1 MKILV
6 TNDDGINSTGLRFL
20 ADWCRKLGEV
30 TVIAPKYE
38 QSGRS
43 QGIVIDRPFEVVRS
57 DALSDL
63 GVLAYSIDAAPADCI
78 RYTVDRIGDDFD
90 LVFSGINNGINLGH
104 DIAYSGTVGAAFEA
118 NYAGLRAVSVSTV
131 FHNIPRAAEWLD
143 AVWAF
148 INDRGGFE
156 FASLFN
162 VNIPQDPR
170 GIRFTEQGTTFY
182 RDHFTS
188 QGDNMYRSEYY
199 ITRDVDGAVN
209 LDIDIDAVLSG
220 WCSVTPLTTRRTD
233 YAALSQ
239 LR

>member
-6 TNDDGINSTGLRFL
+6 TNDDGINSIGLRYL
-20 ADWCRKLGEV
+20 ADWCRKLGDV

-43 QGIVIDRPFEVVRS
+43 HGIVIDRPFEVVRT

-63 GVLAYSIDAAPADCI
+63 GIEAYSIDAAPADYI
-78 RYTVDRIGDDFD
+78 RFTVDRIGDDFD
-90 LVFSGINNGINLGH
+90 VVFSGINNGINLGH
-104 DIAYSGTVGAAFEA
+104 DISYSGTVGAAFEA
-118 NYAGLRAVSVSTV
+118 NYAGFRAVSVSTV
-131 FHNIPRAAEWLD
+131 FDNIPRAAEWLD
-143 AVWAF
+143 AVWEF
-148 INDRGGFE
+148 INARDGFAH
-156 FASLFN
+156 ASLFN

>member
-6 TNDDGINSTGLRFL
+6 TNDDGINSIGLRYL
-20 ADWCRKLGEV
+20 AGWCRKLGDV

-43 QGIVIDRPFEVVRS
+43 QGIVIDRPFEVVPS
-57 DALSDL
+57 DALADL
-63 GVLAYSIDAAPADCI
+63 GVRAYSIDAAPADCI

-90 LVFSGINNGINLGH
+90 LAFSGINNGINLGH

-118 NYAGLRAVSVSTV
+118 NYAGIRAISVSTV
-131 FHNIPRAAEWLD
+131 FDNIPRASEWLD
-143 AVWAF
+143 AVWEF
-148 INDRGGFE
+148 ITSRDGFAH
-156 FASLFN
+156 ASLFN
-162 VNIPQDPR
+162 VNVPRDPR

-188 QGDNMYRSEYY
+188 QGNDLYRSEYY
-199 ITRDVDGAVN
+199 ITRDVDGAIDP
-209 LDIDIDAVLSG
+209 DIDIDAVLTG

-233 YAALSQ
+233 YGALAK